1 MRDERELQE
10 IWYGGK
16 QPGVGLRALSLMF
29 GAVSAVRRKL
39 YALGI
44 FRSVRLKVPVI
55 VVGNISVGGTGK
67 TPLVIALV
75 EALRER
81 GFRPGVVSRGYGASA
96 RDVSAVR
103 DVTAAS
109 QVGDEAKLIFQT
121 TRAPMRV
128 GRDRVRAACA
138 LPAEEGVD
146 VIVADDGMQHYR
158 LARDIEI
165 AVIDGVRR
173 HGNGRLL
180 PAGPL
185 REAPS
190 RLARVDFRVCNGGVA
205 QAGEIGMHLIGDT
218 AHALDGSALTRPLP
232 AFERVHAVAGIGN
245 PDRFFMMLRTAGIDV
260 IAHAFPDHH
269 AFSMNDIAFDD
280 GLPVLMTDKDAVKFT
295 APLNNAWRVPVRA
308 ELPAEFFAAVAARL
322 R

>member
-16 QPGVGLRALSLMF
+16 QPGFGLRALSWVF
-29 GAVSAVRRKL
+29 GAVSALRRKL
-39 YALGI
+39 YALGL
-44 FRSVRLKVPVI
+44 FRSVQLNVPVL

-67 TPLVIALV
+67 TPLVIALI

-81 GFRPGVVSRGYGASA
+81 GFRPGVVSRGYGSSA
-96 RDVSAVR
+96 RDAVAVDDGAGVR
-103 DVTAAS
+103 H
-109 QVGDEAKLIFQT
+109 VGDEAKLIFQA

-128 GRDRVRAACA
+128 GRDRVHAARVLA
-138 LPAEEGVD
+138 AEAGVD
-146 VIVADDGMQHYR
+146 VIVADDGLQHYR
-158 LARDIEI
+158 LARDVEI

-185 REAPS
+185 RENPA
-190 RLARVDFRVCNGGVA
+190 RLTLVDFVVCNGGVA
-205 QAGEIGMHLIGDT
+205 PSDEVAMQLRGEVAI
-218 AHALDGSALTRPLP
+218 ALDGSAMTSPLQSFRR
-232 AFERVHAVAGIGN
+232 AHAVAGIGN
-245 PDRFFMMLRTAGIDV
+245 PDRFFATLRAAGIDV
-260 IAHAFPDHH
+260 IEHAFPDHH
-269 AFSMNDIAFDD
+269 SFSASDLMFGDD
-280 GLPVLMTDKDAVKFT
+280 LPVVMTDKDAVKFS
-295 APLNNAWRVPVRA
+295 APLKNAWRVPVRA